1 MFSKL
6 AKLLFSKI
14 LGMWNELQIGLVS
27 YVELT
32 YRLNHKMFLFGNIYA
47 MCSRYQ
53 EIKLKLVTALMIKV
67 EISFPFIDGAVSWK
81 NQGKCYKLEISNI
94 LFWIEI
100 LFAIWKK
107 RQLKIRVISI
117 VEFQAP
123 KGRFFQKVWYIFL
136 IAQKLC
142 QKLSWKWDFEIVFCL
157 ESADSNCTAV
167 SEGREIQNTKLRI

>member
-94 LFWIEI
+94 LFWIKETPWTTKI
-100 LFAIWKK
+100 KNVVKSDWKDESLFIFYFWNFPALH
-107 RQLKIRVISI
+107 RFLQEASLVDCTQLIH
-117 VEFQAP
+117 QL
-123 KGRFFQKVWYIFL
+123 Q
-136 IAQKLC
+136 
-142 QKLSWKWDFEIVFCL
+142 
-157 ESADSNCTAV
+157 
-167 SEGREIQNTKLRI
+167 QNTFANKPLWIS